1 MLKEIETRRSIR
13 FFRPDPIPREAMEEI
28 LRAGLLAPSPKN
40 RQPWR
45 FIVISGA
52 AKEEMLRAMAEGIDR
67 AERGEGLLR
76 PQPGYIENAR
86 FTMEAMRA
94 APVTV
99 IVVNPLGRDLRREWT
114 AEEKVNELSNV
125 QAAGAAAENMA
136 LEARALGIGS
146 LWNGNIFFA
155 YDEIK
160 AWLATEG
167 EPVLAMSFG
176 CSAREDLR
184 PLPKKGLPEAAEWR
198 D

>member
-13 FFRPDPIPREAMEEI
+13 YFKPDPIPREAMEEI
-28 LRAGLLAPSPKN
+28 LRAALLAPSPKN

-52 AKEEMLRAMAEGIDR
+52 AKEEMLRVMAEGVGR

-76 PQPGYIENAR
+76 PQPGYIGNAR

-99 IVVNPLGRDLRREWT
+99 IVVNPIGRDLRSDWS

-125 QAAGAAAENMA
+125 QAVGAAAENMA

-155 YDEIK
+155 YDELTE
-160 AWLATEG
+160 WLGTEG
-167 EPVLAMSFG
+167 EMVLAMSFG
-176 CSAREDLR
+176 YSAKEGLR
-184 PLPKKGLPEAAEWR
+184 PLPKMGLAEAAEWR
-198 D
+198 E